1 MTKKIFLLQFS
12 LILLIFVF
20 PPIFVKNG
28 QNAALDLSKFNFFV
42 LVNFCAALLLLAQK
56 RMAKG
61 PRSAAG
67 AEASPRSAAQE
78 TEATPKRA
86 ADPKIFERPKR
97 AASLLRAAVFASR
110 VLVCYGS
117 LLLLGIFFYVAQKF
131 LEGGAAQVTLPQN
144 FWGWL
149 ACAFTLFAAAL
160 YEETLYRWH
169 LPWALKK
176 IASPKGGGEP
186 ETAASPK
193 TGAETWKARAF
204 FWGTEA
210 ACAVL
215 FALVHR
221 WQGALAV
228 LNAFFA
234 GIALRVCTVKAK
246 SLAPGI
252 AAHFLYNASALLF
265 SL

>member
-42 LVNFCAALLLLAQK
+42 LLNFCAALLLLAQK
-56 RMAKG
+56 RMAEG

-78 TEATPKRA
+78 TEARPKIA
-86 ADPKIFERPKR
+86 ANPKIFERPKR

-131 LEGGAAQVTLPQN
+131 LEGGSAQVTLPQN
-144 FWGWL
+144 FTSAL

-160 YEETLYRWH
+160 FEETVYRWH

-176 IASPKGGGEP
+176 I
-186 ETAASPK
+186 ASPK

-215 FALVHR
+215 FALAHR

-234 GIALRVCTVKAK
+234 GIALRVCAVKAK
-246 SLAPGI
+246 GLAPGI

>member
-1 MTKKIFLLQFS
+1 M
-12 LILLIFVF
+12 
-20 PPIFVKNG
+20 
-28 QNAALDLSKFNFFV
+28 
-42 LVNFCAALLLLAQK
+42 
-56 RMAKG
+56 
-61 PRSAAG
+61 
-67 AEASPRSAAQE
+67 
-78 TEATPKRA
+78 A

-131 LEGGAAQVTLPQN
+131 LEGGSAQVTLPQN
-144 FWGWL
+144 FTGAL

-160 YEETLYRWH
+160 FEETVYRWH

-176 IASPKGGGEP
+176 IANPKGGGEP
-186 ETAASPK
+186 ETAASQRGGAAQTAANPK

-215 FALVHR
+215 FALAHR

-234 GIALRVCTVKAK
+234 GIALRVCAVKAK
-246 SLAPGI
+246 GLAPGI